1 MINYGNPTIDWYK
14 EKLGNERINIMKKWS
29 FYHDFYMS
37 GNLIRMFHSTKENP
51 WAYIYDFDNVDVK
64 KKMFDDKNNIVPD
77 IVLYAHIHI
86 QYMQKFYNKTLL
98 NVGSVSNAVEIL
110 NHDDTIQDMSKTTQS
125 YYTIIEGEYQEKEK
139 EKSKHS
145 LSIQFVK
152 VPYDINKELEM
163 AKNNKVPQI
172 EDYIKE
178 LSTAKYRK
186 DTISQNKSFEYTPPK
201 LKNKI

>member
-125 YYTIIEGEYQEKEK
+125 YYTIIEGEYQKK

-163 AKNNKVPQI
+163 AKNNRVPQI

-178 LSTAKYRK
+178 LTTAKYRK
-186 DTISQNKSFEYTPPK
+186 DTISQNKSFKYTPPK

>member
-1 MINYGNPTIDWYK
+1 
-14 EKLGNERINIMKKWS
+14 MKNWS

-51 WAYIYDFDNVDVK
+51 WAYIYDFDNVDIK

-86 QYMQKFYNKTLL
+86 QYMQKFYNKTLI

-125 YYTIIEGEYQEKEK
+125 YYTIIEGEYQEK

-186 DTISQNKSFEYTPPK
+186 DIISQNKSFEYTPPK